1 MPGFTNDPGFLT
13 RVGVAAADISSE
25 VEARALADKLGLEL
39 LSTGI
44 SPVFLSQPEAVLYA
58 SVAGLYLQQTGK
70 PAPGPISVDFG
81 SAAMRHRRR
90 AGQNDMLGRAAGIGK
105 KPNLSVLDATA
116 GLGRD
121 SFVLADLGC
130 DLTLCERHPLIA
142 EMLASALERAR
153 VGRDDWLRHVCS
165 RMLLIPGD
173 ARSPDNPNPCEVDV
187 IYLDPMF
194 PTRSKSASVKKE
206 MALFQRL
213 LEIDE
218 EPTDAA
224 EMLPWALAQD
234 VARVVVKRPIKAP
247 PLSDR
252 QASHTIAG
260 KSVRYDVY
268 VKRALV

>member
-1 MPGFTNDPGFLT
+1 MAVLTNDPGFLT
-13 RVGVAAADISSE
+13 KVGVAAADISSE
-25 VEARALADKLGLEL
+25 VEACALADKLGLEL

-44 SPVFLSQPEAVLYA
+44 SPVPLSQPESVLYTSA
-58 SVAGLYLQQTGK
+58 AGLYLQQTGK
-70 PAPGPISVDFG
+70 RAPGPISVDFG

-90 AGQNDMLGRAAGIGK
+90 AGQNDMLGRAVGVGK
-105 KPNLSVLDATA
+105 KHNLSVLDATA

-130 DLTLCERHPLIA
+130 DLTLCERHPLIV
-142 EMLASALERAR
+142 EMLASALEQAR
-153 VGRDDWLRHVCS
+153 VGGDDWLRHVCS
-165 RMLLIPGD
+165 RMVLIPGD
-173 ARSPDNPNPCEVDV
+173 ARWLDNPNLCEVDV

-218 EPTDAA
+218 EPADAA
-224 EMLPWALAQD
+224 GMLPWALAQD
-234 VARVVVKRPIKAP
+234 VARVVVKRPIKAS
-247 PLSDR
+247 PLADR
-252 QASHTIAG
+252 QASHIIAG

-268 VKRALV
+268 VKRALA